1 MMNDPQEHTNDSTL
15 GERSDCGTC
24 PLSPDALVG
33 VPLADAGGVDRRT
46 FLSRAMMSAAVLA
59 LAACGASDG
68 ATAPFSGSSS
78 INISQYPS
86 LATVGG
92 VALVTLNGSPLALVR
107 SSQTTIVALSR
118 VCPHEGA
125 TVNTSTGGFT
135 CPRHGARFGPTGQ
148 WLGGQPTSSMRSYA
162 TTFDPAT
169 GALTVG

>member
-1 MMNDPQEHTNDSTL
+1 VTDDEEIDMMNDPS
-15 GERSDCGTC
+15 SDCSAC
-24 PLSPDALVG
+24 PLSPDGLVG
-33 VPLADAGGVDRRT
+33 VPVAETGGLDRRT
-46 FLSRAMMSAAVLA
+46 FLSRAMMGAAMVA

-68 ATAPFSGSSS
+68 ATAPFTGTASVN
-78 INISQYPS
+78 INDYPA

-92 VALVTLNGSPLALVR
+92 VALVTLNGGPLALVR
-107 SSQTTIVALSR
+107 SSQTTVVALSR

-148 WLGGQPTSSMRSYA
+148 WLGGQQTSSMRSYA
-162 TTFDPAT
+162 TTFDATT